1 MTIPPFL
8 RPGDTIAIIATAR
21 KISENELKKATD
33 VFEQAGLKVEF
44 GNNLFKSENQFSGS
58 DEERAEDL
66 QWALDDDE
74 IKAVVIARGGY
85 GTIRIIDKIDFNL
98 FQKKPKWIVGYSDV
112 TVLHSHIHSHFKIPT
127 LHATMPINFLKNEES
142 IKTLLNSLFGITTNY
157 TCNAHVLNK
166 IGNANSVL
174 IGGNLSILYALS
186 SSASDINTNGKI
198 LFIEDLDEYLYHI
211 DRMLYAFEKAGVFK
225 KIKGLIVGGM
235 TDLQDT
241 DIPFGQTIEEIILH
255 HFTYRKIPVAFNFP
269 AGHIDDNKALILG
282 SECELIVTDLHS
294 TLNFL

>member
-166 IGNANSVL
+166 IGNANGVL

-211 DRMLYAFEKAGVFK
+211 DRMMINLKRAGK
-225 KIKGLIVGGM
+225 LKDLKGLIVGGM
-235 TDLQDT
+235 TEMKDNV
-241 DIPFGQTIEEIILH
+241 IPFGKTAEQII
-255 HFTYRKIPVAFNFP
+255 FNAVQEYNYPVCFNFP
-269 AGHIDDNKALILG
+269 AGHIERNLAIYLGKEIEMNVTADGGEILF
-282 SECELIVTDLHS
+282 S
-294 TLNFL
+294 